1 MVVPGDRQR
10 LHRSIAAIVVV
21 SGLSLVTAATVAL
34 GTDVPPVWQLVAL
47 AIGFAAAEAAPIH
60 LRFGH
65 DRLTFTWS
73 EVVLFVGLALLPGAW
88 LVLVAPVGVFTAH
101 LLFRRPWL
109 KVLVN
114 GAVAP
119 IGVGAASLTVL
130 ALERLEPADGAWLI
144 GRLVAASL
152 VFWIVTGAL
161 FSTVVAAS
169 QHLPFMHVHRKALPM
184 NLLVWTGNT
193 IAGSMLVSV
202 RSAEPVGRIAI
213 PVLILALAFIYR
225 GYLLALEERDTWSR
239 LQAVSR
245 ELRGADADGLAE
257 VAIEGALGLLHA
269 EFADLVLVNDEHDRF
284 IIGWRKSAGEALE
297 RLSGDPFEV
306 VPGSWGRVL
315 ADRAPFTID
324 LASSTGPQHEELE
337 TLGLTSVSVAPLL
350 VHGRCLGALRV
361 GFRGPVRLRGR
372 ERQVLETFANHIS
385 AAAKTVQLVDKL
397 RFLAHLDELTR
408 LPNRA
413 ELDETLASAV
423 AAGGPLTVL
432 FLDLDRFKV
441 INDSLGHHVGDDV
454 LKETA
459 ARLRRALPK
468 GATAARFGGDE
479 FVVVWPGMGDE
490 ARASAL
496 ALTLATELGKP
507 IASEGSELLLT
518 ASVGVVVADSRTA
531 TPSGLLRDADAAM
544 YMAKERGRDRV
555 EVFTT
560 SVHTSAMRRL
570 ELETELRAAMQ
581 GSDIVVHYQPIVDLQ
596 TRSTLGAEALLRWH
610 NPQRGLMATPEFVAL
625 AEETGLIMHLG
636 LWVIEEALR
645 SLPAWDSRTSS
656 PLTVSV
662 NLSARQLTSDRLVE
676 DIVACFDRA
685 GTDPARVTFEV
696 TESSLVDLGGEAV
709 GNLTQLRSLGSK
721 IALDDFG
728 TGWSSLSYLQRLP
741 VDCLKLDRS
750 FVARLDEDSKDRA
763 VVGSMVSLAHALDLM
778 VVAEGVERLAELDV
792 LVDLGCDAAQGFLL
806 QPPCSAEAMVDA
818 VCRPG
823 GCWPVPP
830 LRAVPPAV
838 PPADASAAS

>member
-1 MVVPGDRQR
+1 MVNPAGNRRRDR
-10 LHRSIAAIVVV
+10 VVV
-21 SGLSLVTAATVAL
+21 AVLCASVVCVLAAAAVASRTSSPPTWQIIAVAL
-34 GTDVPPVWQLVAL
+34 GFAGADSAL
-47 AIGFAAAEAAPIH
+47 IH

-65 DRLTFTWS
+65 DRLSFTWS
-73 EVVLFVGLALLPGAW
+73 EVVLVLGLVLLPAPW
-88 LVLVAPVGVFTAH
+88 IVLVAPVGVGLAH
-101 LLFRRPWL
+101 LALRRDPL
-109 KVLVN
+109 KIIFN
-114 GAVAP
+114 AAVAA
-119 IGVGAASLTVL
+119 VGASSAWAAFSLVQAL
-130 ALERLEPADGAWLI
+130 APGDGAPATL
-144 GRLVAASL
+144 GRLVTASL
-152 VFWIVTGAL
+152 LFWTVTGVL

-169 QHLPFMHVHRKALPM
+169 QNLPFAEVHLKALPM

-193 IAGSMLVSV
+193 IAGCMLVSV
-202 RSAEPVGRIAI
+202 RTAEPVGRVAI
-213 PVLILALAFIYR
+213 PILILALALIYR

-284 IIGWRKSAGEALE
+284 IVGWRKPAGEPLE
-297 RLSGDPFEV
+297 RLSGDPFDV

-315 ADRAPFTID
+315 SDRAPFTVD
-324 LASSTGPQHEELE
+324 LATSTGPQHEELE

-397 RFLAHLDELTR
+397 RVLAHLDELTR

-413 ELDETLASAV
+413 ELDETLATAV
-423 AAGGPLTVL
+423 AAGKPLTVL

-459 ARLRRALPK
+459 ARLRRTLPK

-490 ARASAL
+490 KRASDL
-496 ALTLATELGKP
+496 ALTLSTELSKP
-507 IASEGSELLLT
+507 IVSDGNDLLLT
-518 ASVGVVVADSRTA
+518 ASVGVVVADGRSS

-544 YMAKERGRDRV
+544 YIAKERGRDRV
-555 EVFTT
+555 ELFTT
-560 SVHTSAMRRL
+560 SVRTTAMRRL

-581 GSDIVVHYQPIVDLQ
+581 SSEIVVHYQPIVDLQ
-596 TRSTLGAEALLRWH
+596 SRKTLGAEALLRWH

-636 LWVIEEALR
+636 LWVVEQAIG
-645 SLPAWDSRTSS
+645 SLAVWDQRTKE
-656 PLTVSV
+656 PLSVSI
-662 NLSARQLTSDRLVE
+662 NLSARQLTSDHLVE
-676 DIVACFDRA
+676 DIVGCFERA
-685 GTDPARVTFEV
+685 GADPARVTFEV

-709 GNLTQLRSLGSK
+709 GNLTRLRGLGSK

-750 FVARLDEDSKDRA
+750 FVARLDEGGKERA

-778 VVAEGVERLAELDV
+778 VVAEGVERTAELDV

-806 QPPCSAEAMVDA
+806 QTPCNSDALLEAVR
-818 VCRPG
+818 RPG

-830 LRAVPPAV
+830 LRALPD
-838 PPADASAAS
+838 ADTA